1 VAEDIRTL
9 SAALASDPS
18 SLRYVDLA
26 ELLRRRGQAGDA
38 LRVAMHGLSRHP
50 DHADGYD
57 VLARIHADRNELSEA
72 RAAWERAL
80 AIDADHTGALKGI
93 GFLLFRQGD
102 TFRAEDALERAVAAD
117 PADESARRALQ
128 MIRGG
133 ADETAPVRRG
143 EKDGADETA
152 QEKRRDKDGADT
164 AAQKTAEEIPQL
176 RATGAVIRPPEPRPT
191 RAVEPPPLT
200 PEEAA
205 RAAAK
210 GAIPDPRSPA
220 PGPRPPVFEGFEGA
234 TNDILLLDARGL
246 VMAGGLRGHGGGED
260 VAELAA
266 AALAGVSGEASRTA
280 GYLSLGIWNVIVA
293 EAENA
298 NVVLSPVGDG
308 ALLMARRER
317 STPVGLAIRIAERAR
332 SAAARWLAEQG

>member
-1 VAEDIRTL
+1 MADDIRTL

-18 SLRYVDLA
+18 SLRYVELA
-26 ELLRRRGQAGDA
+26 ELLRRRGQSGDA
-38 LRVAMHGLSRHP
+38 MRVVMHGLGRHP

-57 VLARIHADRNELSEA
+57 VLARIHADRHELPEA
-72 RAAWERAL
+72 RGAWERAL
-80 AIDADHTGALKGI
+80 AIDPDHTGALKGI
-93 GFLLFRQGD
+93 GFLYFRQGD
-102 TFRAEDALERAVAAD
+102 SARAEDALERAVAAD
-117 PADESARRALQ
+117 PADEAAARALRMVQ
-128 MIRGG
+128 GG
-133 ADETAPVRRG
+133 ADERQR
-143 EKDGADETA
+143 ENDGAAEL
-152 QEKRRDKDGADT
+152 
-164 AAQKTAEEIPQL
+164 AQKTAEEVPQL
-176 RATGAVIRPPEPRPT
+176 RATASALRPPPEPRPT
-191 RAVEPPPLT
+191 RQVEPPPLT

-210 GAIPDPRSPA
+210 GAIPDPRTPA
-220 PGPRPPVFEGFEGA
+220 PRPPVFEGFEGA

-246 VMAGGLRGHGGGED
+246 VMAGGLRGSDGQD

-280 GYLSLGIWNVIVA
+280 GYLSLGVWNVIVA
-293 EAENA
+293 EAESA

-332 SAAARWLAEQG
+332 GTAARWLASQG